1 MIMRENT
8 TRLTIGVIGLGLMGQ
23 AIIHACLRAGHTVRV
38 FDAFPE
44 QIVRLRQ
51 HHSAYLDRIH
61 DVVDFV
67 EFADCE
73 IVVEAIAEQ
82 LEPKLELLR
91 RLDSAVADVTIA
103 SNSSTFMPGELASAL
118 GDPSRLLVCHF
129 FNPADTVPLVE
140 IVPGAE
146 TGNDRIEQVERFARS
161 IGKTP
166 VLLHREIEGF
176 VANRLQ
182 AALLRE
188 CYALVQAGVAD
199 AETVD
204 TVVRLSLGP
213 RWAANGPIAT
223 ADLGGLDT
231 FEALTNRLFPLIDN
245 GTVAPQVLRERVAR
259 GDLGAKSG
267 RGVYEWSPESVEAAT
282 SRLAAHFRLTS
293 GSD

>member
-1 MIMRENT
+1 MRENT
-8 TRLTIGVIGLGLMGQ
+8 TRVTIGVIGLGLMGQ
-23 AIIHACLRAGHTVRV
+23 AIVHACLRAGHTVRV

-51 HHSAYLDRIH
+51 RHSAYLDRIH
-61 DVVDFV
+61 EVVDFV

-73 IVVEAIAEQ
+73 IIVEAIAEQ

-91 RLDSAVADVTIA
+91 RLDAAVASVTIA

-118 GDPSRLLVCHF
+118 DDPSRLLVCHF

-140 IVPGAE
+140 IVPGTE
-146 TGNDRIEQVERFARS
+146 TGSDSVEKVRRFAIS

-188 CYALVQAGVAD
+188 CYALVEAGVAD

-223 ADLGGLDT
+223 ADLGGLDI
-231 FEALTNRLFPLIDN
+231 FEALTDRLFPLID
-245 GTVAPQVLRERVAR
+245 GSAEAPRALRERVAR

-267 RGVYEWSPESVEAAT
+267 RGVYEWSPQSVEAAT
-282 SRLAAHFRLTS
+282 NRLAAHFRLTT
-293 GSD
+293 GSE